1 MKKKKLRSLLWM
13 LVIPGA
19 LVCCTREAI
28 DPEDKPQEVVVV
40 EEKPVAHPVT
50 ISTGLPGETRVSHG
64 LDGTSIKVAW
74 KAGDQLTVVFNDG
87 TEQVTEVFNLV
98 DGAGSTTARFRNENS
113 QLEEDTVFDVYHI
126 SGAESWAVQNGTVA
140 DLPDY
145 LSAEGVTLN
154 DQISLQPCMT
164 YFHIVLGPLDRN
176 YASAYLGKMEGGCTI
191 YSAPG
196 VKGGVTVTP
205 AGGFQEGESV
215 DFYVAV
221 MISGSTAS
229 QANDNFGDNVP
240 PKFQIGFADGIQGLT
255 LDGQAF
261 DLTAPSAKCNWTPAK
276 DYVAGKVYKVAN
288 KSLGTTPAGGNKPR

>member
-1 MKKKKLRSLLWM
+1 MKKKMHKSLLWI
-13 LVIPGA
+13 LVIPAA
-19 LVCCTREAI
+19 LVCCTREVI
-28 DPEDKPQEVVVV
+28 DPKDEPQGVVGV
-40 EEKPVAHPVT
+40 EKPAGHPVT

-74 KAGDQLTVVFNDG
+74 AEGDKLTVVFNKD
-87 TEQVTEVFNLV
+87 TEQITETFDLV
-98 DGAGSTTARFRNENS
+98 EGAGETSATFKNENS
-113 QLEEDTVFDVYHI
+113 QLEENTVFDVYHA
-126 SGAESWAVQNGTVA
+126 SGAASWAVQDGTVA
-140 DLPDY
+140 NLPDY
-145 LSAEGVTLN
+145 LSAKGVKLS
-154 DQISLQPCMT
+154 DAISLEPCMT
-164 YFHIVLGPLDRN
+164 YFHIVLGPLDRD
-176 YASAYLGKMEGGCTI
+176 YASAYLSKMEGGCTI

-205 AGGFQEGESV
+205 SDGFKSGESV

-229 QANDNFGDNVP
+229 QANDNFGVRVD
-240 PKFQIGFADGIQGLT
+240 PKFQIGFANGVQGIS

-288 KSLGTTPAGGNKPR
+288 KSLATITAAQAMPR